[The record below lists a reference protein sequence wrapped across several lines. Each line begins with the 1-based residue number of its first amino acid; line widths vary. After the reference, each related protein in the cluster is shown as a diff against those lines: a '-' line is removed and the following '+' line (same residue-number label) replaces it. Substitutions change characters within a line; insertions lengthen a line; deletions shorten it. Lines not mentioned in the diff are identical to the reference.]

1 MSNLRP
7 CPFCGGKAD
16 VFAVPGLKNKP
27 LKWIAKCRNRCVNTL
42 PLDDETTAVETWNH
56 RYADSDAQDKKE
68 ILGQIDDIM
77 AFVANEVNPIVSP
90 EDYWVYSNLYDDLE
104 QLKITCEQ
112 KFNR

>member
-16 VFAVPGLKNKP
+16 ISAVPGLKSKD
-27 LKWIAKCRNRCVNTL
+27 LKWIIKCKNKCVNTF
-42 PLDDETTAVETWNH
+42 PFYYETTAIETWNH
-56 RYADSDAQDKKE
+56 RYTDGYAQDKKE
-68 ILGQIDDIM
+68 ILGQIDDLM
-77 AFVANEVNPIVSP
+77 TFVDNEVHPIVSP